1 MTTPF
6 PHDFSDERYCKALK
20 GLFKAG
26 TGVTPPKLAGRDAE
40 AELAADV
47 LLNPLTD
54 GTPPAA
60 DLVLFGPRG
69 NGKTV
74 LLTDLE
80 RRAASAGI
88 GVQAL
93 TARSFKAPGGLA
105 AVLLRPV
112 SATESSPDKPDWAER
127 DAAKALDA
135 AGRMAS
141 QTLSVDGV
149 TVGAPGLGTVSLG
162 APGETALNVELVER
176 LTRQCRTQPLLVTV
190 DEAHTLDIE
199 TGADLLNLSQQ
210 LRRKDVPF
218 VLILAGTPN
227 LEAHLRRMNS
237 TFWSRSEIAPIGRLS
252 TEATAQAL
260 TEPLAGYSVSI
271 EPDAL
276 AKVVDDSQC
285 YPYFIQLWGRA
296 LCGALVKQGCGH
308 TVTLGLV
315 ERVAPEVAARRERY
329 YGERYQELE
338 ERGLLE
344 AAALVAGCFEK
355 SEQVHKA
362 TLRAALGE
370 ELGLDA
376 QPATAAL
383 DEMAALGYLWRKNTA
398 NDLFEPGIP
407 SLMTHVQ
414 ERLQAT
420 VDRDAAPAGTRP

>member
-47 LLNPLTD
+47 LLGPLA
-54 GTPPAA
+54 GRNPPAR

-80 RRAASAGI
+80 RRAARAGI
-88 GVQAL
+88 GVLSLRPRAL
-93 TARSFKAPGGLA
+93 KTPAALA
-105 AVLLRPV
+105 AVLLRPA
-112 SATESSPDKPDWAER
+112 STTEDSQDKPGLATR
-127 DAAKALDA
+127 TATKALDTA
-135 AGRMAS
+135 ERAS
-141 QTLSVDGV
+141 GQPLSVDNAS
-149 TVGAPGLGTVSLG
+149 VGASGLGTVSLSV
-162 APGETALNVELVER
+162 PDSDALMVELAER
-176 LTRQCRTQPLLVTV
+176 LTKRCRAQPLLVTV

-199 TGADLLNLSQQ
+199 TGADLLNLSEE

-285 YPYFIQLWGRA
+285 YPYFIQLWGEALCRA
-296 LCGALVKQGCGH
+296 LVEQVAGH

-420 VDRDAAPAGTRP
+420 VDRDTAPAGTRP